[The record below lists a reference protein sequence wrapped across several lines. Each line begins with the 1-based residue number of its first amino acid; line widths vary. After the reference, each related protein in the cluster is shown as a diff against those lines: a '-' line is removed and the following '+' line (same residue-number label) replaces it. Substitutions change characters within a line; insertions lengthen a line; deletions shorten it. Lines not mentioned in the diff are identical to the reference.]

1 MNCEPDWGLYRT
13 FLAVLEEGS
22 LSGAARRLGLTQPTA
37 ARHIDAL
44 QAAVGTELFLRS
56 QRGLVPTDTAR
67 HLQPIAK
74 AIAASSAAFLRSASA
89 DVAQVAGT
97 VRITASEV
105 VGVEHLPP
113 ILARLRQEQ
122 PALAVELVLSNRV
135 DDLLAREADI
145 AIRMT
150 PPAQDSLIARQLP
163 SVALGLHAH
172 ASYLA
177 RRGTP
182 ASVAELADH
191 DIIGFDTETATSR
204 AVMAAMPGMSRSTFA
219 LRTDNDLAMIAA
231 IRAGVGIGICQVS
244 IAQREESLLRV
255 LADLVQFDLGL
266 WVVMHESLRGN
277 ARCAAVF
284 GALVSGL
291 ERMSTKGPAM

>member
-1 MNCEPDWGLYRT
+1 MNSEPDWGLYRT

-44 QAAVGTELFLRS
+44 QDAVGTQLFLRS
-56 QRGLVPTDTAR
+56 QRGLIPTDTA
-67 HLQPIAK
+67 LDLKPIAQ
-74 AIAASSAAFLRSASA
+74 AIAASSAAFLRTASA
-89 DVAQVAGT
+89 DVAEVAGT

-113 ILARLRQEQ
+113 ILARLRRQQ

-172 ASYLA
+172 ASYLL

-191 DIIGFDTETATSR
+191 DIIGFDTETATTR
-204 AVMAAMPGMSRSTFA
+204 AVMTALPGIHRSMFA
-219 LRTDNDLAMIAA
+219 LRTNSDIAMIAA
-231 IRAGVGIGICQVS
+231 VRAGVGIGICQVA
-244 IAQREESLLRV
+244 IAQREEDLVRV
-255 LADLVQFDLGL
+255 LPDLVQFDLGL

-284 GALVSGL
+284 AALVDGFAG
-291 ERMSTKGPAM
+291 MGGAGTGN